1 MTVAREK
8 YPAGFSPHGRG
19 AQSNPDNRF
28 SKLRF
33 EADGDALDAA
43 LLDEEAQTSGP
54 LTQFLPD
61 STQSILSHNNSPDVG
76 FDTSLNPYRGCE
88 HGCIYCYAR
97 PTHEFLGY
105 SAGQDFETR
114 IMVKE
119 NAAELLRRELA
130 SPRWQPRVVALSGV
144 TDCYQP
150 AERQRRLPRAC
161 LEVFAEYRNPVM
173 VITKNHLVTRDK
185 DVLAS
190 LARHQA
196 AAVYLSVTTLD
207 PVLARRMEPRASPPS
222 RRLAAVREL
231 ARAGIPVGVLVAP
244 IIPGLTD
251 HEGPAILAAAAEAGA
266 AFAGWTMLR
275 LPYGVSNLF
284 GEWLDQHYPLKK
296 ERVLAHIR
304 DIRGGK
310 LNGKE
315 FGSRMRGEGHYAEQ
329 VWTLMRVS
337 AGRLGLTGRI
347 ARLSPS
353 AFRRGDDAQLSLFG
367 GEIDGSNVDQRM
379 NIAPDASP

>member
-1 MTVAREK
+1 MLKDASMNAASR
-8 YPAGFSPHGRG
+8 GRG
-19 AQSNPDNRF
+19 AQSNPDGRF
-28 SKLRF
+28 SQLRY

-43 LLDEEAQTSGP
+43 LEEAGGELPGP
-54 LTQFLPD
+54 LTQLLPD
-61 STQSILSHNNSPDVG
+61 SAQSILAHNDSPDIG

-105 SAGQDFETR
+105 SAGQDFETK

-119 NAAELLRRELA
+119 NAPELLRRELEHR
-130 SPRWQPRVVALSGV
+130 RWQPRVVALSGV

-150 AERQRRLPRAC
+150 AERKLRLTRSC

-185 DVLAS
+185 DLLAD
-190 LARHQA
+190 LARHHA

-207 PVLARRMEPRASPPS
+207 PVLAKRLEPRASPPS

-231 ARAGIPVGVLVAP
+231 AEAGVPVGVLVAP

-266 AFAGWTMLR
+266 SFVGWTMLR
-275 LPYGVSNLF
+275 LPYGVGSLF
-284 GEWLDQHYPLKK
+284 EEWLDRCYPLKK
-296 ERVLAHIR
+296 EKVLSHVR
-304 DIRGGK
+304 EMRGGK
-310 LNGKE
+310 LNDKE
-315 FGSRMRGEGHYAEQ
+315 FGSRMRGEGPYAETL
-329 VWTLMRVS
+329 WALMRMH
-337 AGRLGLTGRI
+337 AKRLNLYKRGPE
-347 ARLSPS
+347 LSTA
-353 AFRRGDDAQLSLFG
+353 AFRRAGDSQLDLFAG
-367 GEIDGSNVDQRM
+367 
-379 NIAPDASP
+379 